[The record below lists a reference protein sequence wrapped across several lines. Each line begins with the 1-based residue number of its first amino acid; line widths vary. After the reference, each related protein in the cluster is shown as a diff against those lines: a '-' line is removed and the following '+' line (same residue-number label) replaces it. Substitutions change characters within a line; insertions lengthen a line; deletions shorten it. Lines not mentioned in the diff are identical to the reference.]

1 MEVRIK
7 TGKAM
12 DFIEVKTPEF
22 VMGIIE
28 KAEKIIGDDPSG
40 ELMRHRTDDFVWH
53 TSLHPN
59 RMGAMYLLGYNDYN
73 EFFEL
78 SIYDED
84 NFELRL
90 YSEFDNS
97 WEMMYPVGV
106 ED

>member
-1 MEVRIK
+1 
-7 TGKAM
+7 
-12 DFIEVKTPEF
+12 
-22 VMGIIE
+22 
-28 KAEKIIGDDPSG
+28 
-40 ELMRHRTDDFVWH
+40 
-53 TSLHPN
+53 
-59 RMGAMYLLGYNDYN
+59 MGAMYLLGYNDYN

-97 WEMMYPVGV
+97 WEMMYPVEV

>member
-1 MEVRIK
+1 ME
-7 TGKAM
+7 
-12 DFIEVKTPEF
+12 FIEVKTPAFVFDIIKQAEQKILEHEDSEF
-22 VMGIIE
+22 MG
-28 KAEKIIGDDPSG
+28 
-40 ELMRHRTDDFVWH
+40 HRIDDFVWH
-53 TSLHPN
+53 ASLHPN

-78 SIYDED
+78 SIYAED

-97 WEMMYPVGV
+97 WEMMYPVEV

>member
-1 MEVRIK
+1 ME
-7 TGKAM
+7 
-12 DFIEVKTPEF
+12 FIEVKVPEF
-22 VMGIIE
+22 VQGLVK
-28 KAEKIIGDDPSG
+28 KAEQVIAEHADS
-40 ELMRHRTDDFVWH
+40 EFMRHRTDDFVWH

-78 SIYDED
+78 AIFGED

-90 YSEFDNS
+90 YSEFDNA
-97 WEMMYPVGV
+97 WEMMYPVEV